1 MEFSK
6 DLNAAS
12 ATALILAVLEAS
24 PSYGYAI
31 IRQVE
36 RHSKGLLKWE
46 EGMLYPILHR
56 LEKQGWIESY
66 WDSAENGRKRKYYRI
81 LFAGRGALRDLKQQW
96 EQMDGIL
103 RASWEGVATW
113 TPEADSAPKTSVEPA
128 DGDDGELPVSL
139 L

>member
-12 ATALILAVLEAS
+12 ATPLILTVLEVS

-36 RHSKGLLKWE
+36 TVSKGLLQWE

-56 LEKQGWIESY
+56 LEKLGWIESF
-66 WDSAENGRKRKYYRI
+66 WDQSESGRKRKYYRI
-81 LFAGRGALRDLKQQW
+81 LIEGQQALETLREQWNQMDCILRDAW
-96 EQMDGIL
+96 SGEVGF
-103 RASWEGVATW
+103 GT
-113 TPEADSAPKTSVEPA
+113 DSNDTVF
-128 DGDDGELPVSL
+128 DDDDGELPVSL